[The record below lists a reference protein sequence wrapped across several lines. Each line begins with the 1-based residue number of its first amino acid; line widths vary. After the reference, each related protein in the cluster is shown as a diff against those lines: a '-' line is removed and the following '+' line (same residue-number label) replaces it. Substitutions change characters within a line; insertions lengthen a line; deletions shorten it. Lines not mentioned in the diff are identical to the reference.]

1 MYGWT
6 LYAICWVFLYFKAFL
21 TLVLLG
27 NAKQNPTQF
36 VGANVRKANKMSDN
50 PWANDLKK
58 TSAT

>member
-21 TLVLLG
+21 TLVLLD

-50 PWANDLKK
+50 P
-58 TSAT
+58 